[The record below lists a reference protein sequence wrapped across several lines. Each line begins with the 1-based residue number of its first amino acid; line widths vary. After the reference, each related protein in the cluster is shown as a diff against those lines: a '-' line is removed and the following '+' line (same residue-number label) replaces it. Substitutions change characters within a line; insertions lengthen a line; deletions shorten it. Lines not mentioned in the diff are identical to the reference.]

1 MVSRAD
7 RVLREIELASE
18 KEFLPI
24 VGHDRGRVLVQ
35 VLRRTRPKRVL
46 EVGTLVGY
54 SAILMAKNLDSDARL
69 VTIEIDI
76 EEAEIAKK
84 NIVQTNLA
92 HIIQVIVGDAKQVIP
107 RLRGKFDFVFIDA
120 EKTEYLDYLKAV
132 ESHLHKGSVVVA
144 DNAGRFAKEMKKY
157 LTYVR
162 SSERYESRYKHI
174 GDDGLEISSKL

>member
-1 MVSRAD
+1 LVSRAD

-18 KEFLPI
+18 KEFFPI

-69 VTIEIDI
+69 VTIEIDT

-84 NIVQTNLA
+84 NIAQANLA
-92 HIIQVIVGDAKQVIP
+92 HIIQVIVGDAKKVIP

-144 DNAGRFAKEMKKY
+144 DNAGRFAKEMKNY

-162 SSERYESRYKHI
+162 SSGRYESRYRQI
-174 GDDGLEISSKL
+174 GDDGLEISGKL